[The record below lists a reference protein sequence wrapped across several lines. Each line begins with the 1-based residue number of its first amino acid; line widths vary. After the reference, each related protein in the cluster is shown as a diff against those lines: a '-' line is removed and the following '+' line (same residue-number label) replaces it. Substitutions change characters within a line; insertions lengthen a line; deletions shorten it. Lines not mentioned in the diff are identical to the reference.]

1 MILHSSVPVQHF
13 VGHTYFVFVQREG
26 HTLADLLVVEDIHS
40 GGLGERLLGAW
51 HRDDRFVGHQRLV
64 DSLEVQRMEALSLG
78 NCLVDMPDLNI
89 YKKKVSIRKW

>member
-1 MILHSSVPVQHF
+1 MVLHSSVPVQHF
-13 VGHTYFVFVQREG
+13 VGRTYFAFDQREG

-64 DSLEVQRMEALSLG
+64 DSLEVQRMGALSLG
-78 NCLVDMPDLNI
+78 SCSVDMPDL
-89 YKKKVSIRKW
+89 KLLQKKVPIRK